1 MKLSTLLS
9 QSFQR
14 HAARIAMRYE
24 ERSWNYAELE
34 SVIDALSSGFVAR
47 GIKAGNRVAFLLPNS
62 PELVFINLACCK
74 LGAVAVPLNVRLTG
88 PELVYNLNHSEA
100 RLCVVHASLLPVLE
114 SCLSQLTTVET
125 LFVAGSSHS
134 VGSIEAF
141 DALIDGSSPVT
152 AWIDAPEETPVA
164 ILYTSGTTARPKG
177 VIHTQRSLGCTVS
190 YYSEAVN
197 MQDSDVVLGMLSMA
211 HIFAYALHLLSPLC
225 AGATVVVMPGN
236 DPKNTLGQI
245 TRYRVSHLYG
255 LPVMFSALIET
266 AKTTACDASNLRYCL
281 GGGDAVSP
289 ALNDSMR
296 RVFGTD
302 IHQACGMT
310 EVIPYCLNR
319 PGHENRIG
327 TIGTPP
333 LGMSLRLISQSGSLA
348 KNGETGEI
356 QIKSDALMAGYW
368 NDPEATA
375 AALDD
380 GWFCT
385 GDLGHRD
392 ESGYYRFV
400 GRGKEIIVSG
410 GSNISP
416 LEVEEV
422 LFRHPAVQ
430 EVAVVGK
437 PDPVLAETVAAF
449 VVLKSGQTLSAEEL
463 LKFAESQL
471 ALFKLPKTI
480 AFLDALPR
488 SATGKVHRKTLK
500 DGFAKTG

>member
-14 HAARIAMRYE
+14 NAARIAMHYE
-24 ERSWNYAELE
+24 ERRWTYADLE
-34 SVIDALSSGFVAR
+34 RVISALASGFAAR
-47 GIKAGNRVAFLLPNS
+47 GIQAGDRVAFLLPNS

-74 LGAVAVPLNVRLTG
+74 LGAVAVPLNIRLTG
-88 PELVYNLNHSEA
+88 HELAYNLNHSET
-100 RLCVVHASLLPVLE
+100 RLCVIHASLLPVLE
-114 SCLSQLTTVET
+114 PFLSQLTAVET
-125 LFVAGSSHS
+125 LFIAASNHS
-134 VGSIEAF
+134 VGGIEPF
-141 DALIDGSSPVT
+141 ETLIDESRAFT
-152 AWIDAPEETPVA
+152 DWIDTPEETPVA

-177 VIHTQRSLGCTVS
+177 VTHTQRSLGYTAS

-197 MQDSDVVLGMLSMA
+197 MQESDVLLGMLSMA
-211 HIFAYALHLLSPLC
+211 HIFAYALQLLPSLC
-225 AGATVVVMPGN
+225 VGASVVVMPGN
-236 DPKNTLGQI
+236 DPKSTLGLI
-245 TRYRVSHLYG
+245 TRHRVTHLYG

-266 AKTTACDASNLRYCL
+266 AKTTACDASSLRYCV

-296 RVFGTD
+296 RVFDTD

-310 EVIPYCLNR
+310 EVIPYCCNR
-319 PGHENRIG
+319 PGYENRIG
-327 TIGTPP
+327 TIGKPS
-333 LGMSLRLISQSGSLA
+333 LGMSLRLIDRNGNLA
-348 KNGETGEI
+348 REGEEGEI
-356 QIKSDALMAGYW
+356 QVQSNALMAGYW
-368 NDPEATA
+368 HDPEATA
-375 AALDD
+375 AAMDD
-380 GWFCT
+380 GWFRT
-385 GDLGHRD
+385 GDLGRCD
-392 ESGYYRFV
+392 ETGYYHFV
-400 GRGKEIIVSG
+400 GRSKEIIISG

-449 VVLKSGQTLSAEEL
+449 IVLKPGQTLSAEDL

-471 ALFKLPKTI
+471 ALFKLPKSVV
-480 AFLDALPR
+480 FLDALPR

-500 DGFAKTG
+500 DGFARTD